1 MVTPAVIHPSL
12 WLLSSQHLQPR
23 LSAKTQICML
33 ILMCGWQ
40 LSSFR
45 EPKALSRTTPWSVPW
60 AHSFCFLN
68 LTDNA
73 ILQLPSQ
80 KHESTLNFLN
90 LCLHSLSSLPFPNI
104 KTKSEKHYQ
113 ILNISFLY
121 KAHDHFSYP
130 KPGLE
135 QCSSCLWTKLVTKA
149 VSPVWPSSC
158 QPSRPYV
165 YHWPIPAIGLS
176 VPQTQ
181 WVHTSYFNIN
191 I

>member
-1 MVTPAVIHPSL
+1 MVTAAVVHPSL

-23 LSAKTQICML
+23 LSVKTQICML

-104 KTKSEKHYQ
+104 KTKSENHYQ

-130 KPGLE
+130 KPALE
-135 QCSSCLWTKLVTKA
+135 QCSSCLWTKLVSKA
-149 VSPVWPSSC
+149 VRALCGPAPVSLAGLMFITDLF
-158 QPSRPYV
+158 QPLAFLFLKHSEF
-165 YHWPIPAIGLS
+165 ILL
-176 VPQTQ
+176 
-181 WVHTSYFNIN
+181 TSI
-191 I
+191 